1 MNPTQYLVALLTLS
15 LTTTSFSQ
23 SIIQLPTRH
32 RHPLTGNRRIRAD
45 DSLYCTSWRF
55 SVETNDA
62 GAWSSIPARCQ
73 DYVKDYV
80 SGDRYLSDSDVV
92 AGDSLAFIR
101 TVNVSTEGKDAWVF
115 DIDETLLS
123 NLPYYAKHG
132 YGLLAEL
139 VNMLLMVQQ
148 LDLPLEKEYCCR
160 LDFLPATARRHLVEA
175 HKYSAV
181 NQTNDN
187 GVIPLTFGYKAHLQ
201 GIDVLDIEIFNSNTF
216 NEWVDLAEA
225 PALPASLRFYKEL
238 QELGVTIFLLTGR
251 DEYQRNVTVKNLVY
265 AGYSNWERLFLR
277 GPSDERKL
285 ATVYKSE
292 KRMQI
297 EDEGYTIQGSSGDQ
311 WSDLQGFAVA
321 KRSFKLP
328 NPMYYIA

>member
-1 MNPTQYLVALLTLS
+1 MNPTQYVVALLTLS

-45 DSLYCTSWRF
+45 DSLYCASWRF
-55 SVETNDA
+55 SIETNNA

-73 DYVKDYV
+73 DYVTDYV
-80 SGDRYLSDSDVV
+80 TGDRYLSDSDVV
-92 AGDSLAFIR
+92 AGDSLAFIK

-123 NLPYYAKHG
+123 
-132 YGLLAEL
+132 
-139 VNMLLMVQQ
+139 
-148 LDLPLEKEYCCR
+148 
-160 LDFLPATARRHLVEA
+160 
-175 HKYSAV
+175 
-181 NQTNDN
+181 
-187 GVIPLTFGYKAHLQ
+187 
-201 GIDVLDIEIFNSNTF
+201 EIFNSNTY

-251 DEYQRNVTVKNLVY
+251 DEFQRNDTVKNLVY

-277 GPSDERKL
+277 GPSDEGKL

>member
-1 MNPTQYLVALLTLS
+1 MNPTHYVVALLTLG

-45 DSLYCTSWRF
+45 DSLYCASWRF

-73 DYVKDYV
+73 DYVKEYV

-92 AGDSLAFIR
+92 AGESLAFIR
-101 TVNVSTEGKDAWVF
+101 TVNVSAEDAGFESDKW
-115 DIDETLLS
+115 S
-123 NLPYYAKHG
+123 
-132 YGLLAEL
+132 
-139 VNMLLMVQQ
+139 
-148 LDLPLEKEYCCR
+148 
-160 LDFLPATARRHLVEA
+160 
-175 HKYSAV
+175 
-181 NQTNDN
+181 
-187 GVIPLTFGYKAHLQ
+187 
-201 GIDVLDIEIFNSNTF
+201 EIFDSNTF

-251 DEYQRNVTVKNLVY
+251 DEFQRNVTVKNLAY

-277 GPSDERKL
+277 EPSDEGKL
-285 ATVYKSE
+285 ATLYKSE
-292 KRMQI
+292 KRLQI